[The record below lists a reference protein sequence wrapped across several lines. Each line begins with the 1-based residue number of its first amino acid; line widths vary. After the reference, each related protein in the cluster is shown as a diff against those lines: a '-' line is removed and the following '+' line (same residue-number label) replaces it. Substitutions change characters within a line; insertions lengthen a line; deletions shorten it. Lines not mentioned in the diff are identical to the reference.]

1 MRPISLYE
9 EWIGRCEETIK
20 AFLTATKI
28 DYDIVEK
35 LLEDEESKN
44 WIDILTVN
52 PDVIKTDID
61 TKLMTKAPVENL
73 EKKKAKDTKE
83 RNERRKTG
91 LLMGKLHADMMFLD
105 KIANHP
111 DLQKNLLVVGED
123 EKNQKDID
131 NVLREIRG
139 AALDGL
145 GFFQVRKTFW
155 ETSEP
160 PQGKGK
166 KKKKSLRR
174 SKSDSSRLD
183 GAVTTYIRN
192 SST

>member
-1 MRPISLYE
+1 M
-9 EWIGRCEETIK
+9 K

-28 DYDIVEK
+28 DFDIVER
-35 LLEDEESKN
+35 LLEDEELKN
-44 WIDILTVN
+44 LIVIFTVTPDIT
-52 PDVIKTDID
+52 KTDID
-61 TKLMTKAPVENL
+61 TEILTKEPVETL

-123 EKNQKDID
+123 KKSQKDID
-131 NVLREIRG
+131 NVLKEIRG

-145 GFFQVRKTFW
+145 GFLQVRKTFW

-166 KKKKSLRR
+166 KKKSLRR
-174 SKSDSSRLD
+174 SKSDSSRQESWL
-183 GAVTTYIRN
+183 GRKAE
-192 SST
+192 

>member
-28 DYDIVEK
+28 DFDIVEK

-73 EKKKAKDTKE
+73 EKKKATDTKE
-83 RNERRKTG
+83 RNERRKT
-91 LLMGKLHADMMFLD
+91 
-105 KIANHP
+105 
-111 DLQKNLLVVGED
+111 
-123 EKNQKDID
+123 
-131 NVLREIRG
+131 
-139 AALDGL
+139 
-145 GFFQVRKTFW
+145 
-155 ETSEP
+155 
-160 PQGKGK
+160 
-166 KKKKSLRR
+166 
-174 SKSDSSRLD
+174 
-183 GAVTTYIRN
+183 
-192 SST
+192 